1 MLPFE
6 CNCIVDINAYHCKSK
21 KQFMSDTILYLLL
34 VVAVPSI
41 VLFGAVYYFTNKWT
55 EVQREKNKL
64 MALSQSKSS
73 KNPATNNGELAKHF
87 FPLQVEAYQ
96 RMVLFLERIAPNNM
110 IMRLNNPGLP
120 AKAFQEKLLSSV
132 RQEYE
137 HNLAQQIFISPKS
150 WEMVKTSKEDV
161 LKIINMAATKM
172 EDKALANDLS
182 KGVFEITAQLK
193 EQPTAAAIQ
202 QLKAEL
208 NKIVH
213 A

>member
-1 MLPFE
+1 MSTTELIF
-6 CNCIVDINAYHCKSK
+6 
-21 KQFMSDTILYLLL
+21 QFALYI
-34 VVAVPSI
+34 VPSI
-41 VLFGAVYYFTNKWT
+41 VFFGAVYYFTNKWV

-64 MALSQSKSS
+64 AFVGNKDV
-73 KNPATNNGELAKHF
+73 KKAPPADLKKHF

-120 AKAFQEKLLSSV
+120 ARAFQQKLIDNV

-137 HNLAQQIFISPKS
+137 HNLAQQIFISPEAWARVQS
-150 WEMVKTSKEDV
+150 SKEEI

-172 EDKALANDLS
+172 EPTALANDLS

-193 EQPTAAAIQ
+193 DQPTEQAVNF
-202 QLKAEL
+202 LKNEL
-208 NKIVH
+208 NEIIS
-213 A
+213 

>member
-1 MLPFE
+1 
-6 CNCIVDINAYHCKSK
+6 
-21 KQFMSDTILYLLL
+21 MSDTIFYLLI
-34 VVAVPSI
+34 VVAIPSI
-41 VLFGAVYYFTNKWT
+41 VIFGAVYYFTNKWT

-64 MALSQSKSS
+64 SALNQSKSNQTGKS
-73 KNPATNNGELAKHF
+73 NTTDLAKHF

-120 AKAFQEKLLSSV
+120 ARAFQEKLLSNV

-137 HNLAQQIFISPKS
+137 HNLAQQIFISPQA
-150 WEMVKTSKEDV
+150 WEMVKNSKEDV

-172 EDKALANDLS
+172 EDTALANDLS
-182 KGVFEITAQLK
+182 KSVFEITAQLK
-193 EQPTAAAIQ
+193 DQPTDAAIQ
-202 QLKAEL
+202 KLKAEL

>member
-1 MLPFE
+1 MSTTELIF
-6 CNCIVDINAYHCKSK
+6 
-21 KQFMSDTILYLLL
+21 QFALYI
-34 VVAVPSI
+34 VPSI
-41 VLFGAVYYFTNKWT
+41 VFFGAVYYFTNKWV

-64 MALSQSKSS
+64 AFVGNKDVQKAP
-73 KNPATNNGELAKHF
+73 PADLKKHF

-120 AKAFQEKLLSSV
+120 ARAFQQKLIDNV

-137 HNLAQQIFISPKS
+137 HNLAQQIFISPEAWGRVQS
-150 WEMVKTSKEDV
+150 SKEEI

-172 EDKALANDLS
+172 EPTALANDLS

-193 EQPTAAAIQ
+193 DQPTEQAVNF
-202 QLKAEL
+202 LKNEL
-208 NKIVH
+208 NEIIN
-213 A
+213 